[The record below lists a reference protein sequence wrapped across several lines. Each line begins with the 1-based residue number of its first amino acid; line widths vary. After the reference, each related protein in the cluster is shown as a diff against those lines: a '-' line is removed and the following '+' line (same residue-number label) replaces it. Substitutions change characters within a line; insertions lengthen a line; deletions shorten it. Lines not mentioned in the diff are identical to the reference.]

1 MKKIE
6 LEIVALS
13 HSITQTHSYA
23 VVLGEVNGLSRLP
36 IVIGGFEAQAIAVAL
51 ERMQPSRPLTHDLMK
66 NFMYAFNVELMEI
79 IINDLQE
86 GIFYSK
92 LVCVNEHDTVEIDS
106 RTSDALALAVRFG
119 CPIYTYEN
127 ILENAGILMEDE
139 NKRKAEIPVQDPG
152 SSSAYRDLTKMSLE
166 ELQKLLTEVLEH
178 EDYIR
183 AIEIRDEINKRQI
196 AFKHFILIGFPN
208 CKINIGLNVLGKRE
222 DGYHNIE
229 TIFYP
234 LPFYDVLEV
243 IQSEN
248 ASQQCQLFL
257 SGIKVDGN
265 AEDNLCIKAYH
276 LLKKDF
282 PQLPAVKI
290 YLHKAISVGAG
301 LGGGS
306 ADGAFMLMLMNEK
319 FKLNLSVQQ
328 LMQHALNLGS
338 DCPFFIINKPCFAQ
352 QRGENLQPVSINLS
366 GYKIVIINPGIHIN
380 TAWAFTQVKFSN
392 NKLIKNI
399 NTTPV
404 EEWKNI
410 SFERF

>member
-23 VVLGEVNGLSRLP
+23 VVLGEVNGLRRLP

-139 NKRKAEIPVQDPG
+139 NKRKAEIPVEDSA
-152 SSSAYRDLTKMSLE
+152 SSAAYRDLTKLSLE
-166 ELQKLLTEVLEH
+166 ELQKLLTDVLEH

-183 AIEIRDEINKRQI
+183 AIEIRDEINKR
-196 AFKHFILIGFPN
+196 K
-208 CKINIGLNVLGKRE
+208 
-222 DGYHNIE
+222 
-229 TIFYP
+229 
-234 LPFYDVLEV
+234 
-243 IQSEN
+243 
-248 ASQQCQLFL
+248 
-257 SGIKVDGN
+257 
-265 AEDNLCIKAYH
+265 
-276 LLKKDF
+276 
-282 PQLPAVKI
+282 
-290 YLHKAISVGAG
+290 
-301 LGGGS
+301 
-306 ADGAFMLMLMNEK
+306 
-319 FKLNLSVQQ
+319 
-328 LMQHALNLGS
+328 
-338 DCPFFIINKPCFAQ
+338 
-352 QRGENLQPVSINLS
+352 
-366 GYKIVIINPGIHIN
+366 
-380 TAWAFTQVKFSN
+380 
-392 NKLIKNI
+392 
-399 NTTPV
+399 
-404 EEWKNI
+404 
-410 SFERF
+410 